1 MRALLIK
8 GYQLSMAAVMLGWSG
23 ASSAGIVPPGTITFA
38 PGAAA
43 SVPTLGGVLLVLL
56 AGLLAVIGIRA
67 ARQRRA
73 PVLVA
78 ALATGAALSGGGG
91 LQLVSPVDAGIGEI
105 ISKAE
110 QQQFDLFEGTTLFEN
125 GTAVPMETVSIQATD
140 EACRIEERVG
150 KNPACQPGETLAPG
164 GLCQVNLSCGL
175 ETLPNE
181 PPLTDSDRRLKTDIQ
196 QIGITHNALP
206 LYRYR
211 YRGEDA
217 VYEGVMAQDVLQH
230 TPSAVVLGS
239 DGFYAVDYSALG
251 LTMRRVR

>member
-164 GLCQVNLSCGL
+164 GLCQVNLFC
-175 ETLPNE
+175 EQFTE
-181 PPLTDSDRRLKTDIQ
+181 SDRRLKTDIQ